1 MATCSSPSEIGEALL
16 RLGISKEDLL
26 GSNLKPV
33 VVTNEVVLDLFH
45 FKNRNLDCTYH
56 TLRQWLFLLLD
67 HKENLS
73 YCKSNTEQS
82 ILRLCAS
89 LTKLKNRRI
98 HILRL

>member
-1 MATCSSPSEIGEALL
+1 MATCSSPSEIEEALL
-16 RLGISKEDLL
+16 KLGISKEDLL

-67 HKENLS
+67 HKENFPTV
-73 YCKSNTEQS
+73 KAIRQS
-82 ILRLCAS
+82 ILRLCAR
-89 LTKLKNRRI
+89 LTKLKK
-98 HILRL
+98 HILR